1 MFKTLI
7 AGATALSL
15 SFTPAN
21 AQGLNEDQIG
31 QIIFGLFATA
41 AIAAVIKNS
50 EQAAQTPAQIWT
62 QPKPRVDQVA
72 PKPRHPARPRP
83 VLQTLPRRCIT
94 AVRSSQGSD
103 RIFTRS
109 CIAREGVQTAGFPRR
124 CERDVLTRAG
134 FRAGWA
140 VRCMRNAGFR
150 VSGRR

>member
-1 MFKTLI
+1 MFKTVI

-21 AQGLNEDQIG
+21 AQGLNEEQIG

-41 AIAAVIKNS
+41 AIAAAIKNNDQPK
-50 EQAAQTPAQIWT
+50 QAQVWT
-62 QPKPRVDQVA
+62 QPKPKAEQVL
-72 PKPRHPARPRP
+72 PTPRHPVRPRP
-83 VLQTLPRRCIT
+83 VLQTLPQRCIT
-94 AVRSSQGSD
+94 AVQSNQGRE

-109 CIAREGVQTAGFPRR
+109 CIARSGLQAASFPRR
-124 CERDVLTRAG
+124 CERDVVTRAG

-150 VSGRR
+150 VSGRK